1 MRLVYKKISILFL
14 FFSFVCG
21 VQAQEDSREHLS
33 IKYRKI
39 DTLVQEQQSIAKE
52 EGSYLKIQ
60 NKGSFTRNDSL
71 YIKFE
76 LSTQGKII
84 KRGEALSL
92 IPEYRRGN
100 DTYEFPA
107 ILINGRKRNP
117 YYKREQALATPESYW
132 QYKPYATLVV
142 QRKGEQQVDYDYALP
157 LPGGTEKG
165 KLFIKYLKQDCCD
178 ISLEKTD
185 SLVLEYKDSLK
196 GKKEIVHKLLV
207 GYPEYAES
215 VTYIEPKEEVE
226 KRREETIVIH
236 IKYPVDK
243 SKVLPDFADNAIE
256 LKKVDKLLRHFMED
270 KETYTVEEGS
280 IVGYASPEATYDYN
294 LRLSKRRAKDFYDYL
309 LDTYKKHNLPKFE
322 VSGVGE
328 DWEGLYKGI
337 DKTDMEYK
345 NRVLYII
352 DVVSIFSG
360 REKQLMDLAGG
371 APYRYMLRN
380 LFPPL
385 RRIEMK
391 LKYRVKSF
399 TKEESKQVF
408 VDRPKDLSQREF
420 YQLTKG
426 RMDKKA
432 LEVAVHYFPD
442 DITANINA
450 FSASLVRGD
459 MEAAYKYLLKVEEES
474 LSYNSTG
481 VYYLIKGDIEKARSY
496 FEKSLAIPQLKENA
510 LYNLEL
516 LKQIEEEKTMNNE

>member
-14 FFSFVCG
+14 FFSFTYG
-21 VQAQEDSREHLS
+21 VQAQENSREHLS
-33 IKYRKI
+33 IKYRKT
-39 DTLVQEQQSIAKE
+39 DTLVQVQQSIAKE
-52 EGSYLKIQ
+52 KGSYIKIQ
-60 NKGSFTRNDSL
+60 NKESFTRNDSL

-84 KRGEALSL
+84 KRGESLSL

-107 ILINGRKRNP
+107 ILINGKKRTP

-142 QRKGEQQVDYDYALP
+142 QRKGEQQIDYDYALP
-157 LPGGTEKG
+157 LPGGTQKG
-165 KLFIKYLKQDCCD
+165 KLFVKYLKQDCCD
-178 ISLEKTD
+178 MSLEKTD
-185 SLVLEYKDSLK
+185 TLALKHKESPK

-215 VTYIEPKEEVE
+215 VTYIEPKAEEV
-226 KRREETIVIH
+226 KVREETIVIH
-236 IKYPVDK
+236 INYPVDK
-243 SKVLPDFADNAIE
+243 SKVLPDFAGNAIE

-270 KETYTVEEGS
+270 KDTYTVEQGS

-294 LRLSKRRAKDFYDYL
+294 LRLSQRRAKGFHDYL
-309 LDTYKKHNLPKFE
+309 LDTYQKHNLPKFE

-328 DWEGLYKGI
+328 DWEGLYKAI
-337 DKTDMEYK
+337 EKTDMKHK

-352 DVVSIFSG
+352 DVVPIFSG

-371 APYRYMLRN
+371 NPYRYMLRT

-385 RRIEMK
+385 RRMEMT
-391 LKYRVKSF
+391 LKYTVKSF
-399 TKEESKQVF
+399 TQEEAKQVF
-408 VDRPKDLSQREF
+408 ASRPKDLSQREL
-420 YQLTKG
+420 YQLTQDSE
-426 RMDKKA
+426 DKRA

-459 MEAAYKYLLKVEEES
+459 MEKAYKYLSKLQQEP

-481 VYYLIKGDIEKARSY
+481 VYYLIKGDMEKARSY
-496 FEKSLAIPQLKENA
+496 FEKALAIPQLKENA

-516 LKQIEEEKTMNNE
+516 LKQIEEEKAISNE